1 MINHRKEPLR
11 CTYRLSNKTNYC
23 RKTQTLNKD
32 DAKCR
37 CICTNRSKYA
47 SLKRYNLSICLFET
61 TDPINADPIYSSQSG
76 YTCMRDD
83 QPLQP
88 NQRGAKRDGWRGPA
102 TRKLISI
109 DQGIRL
115 RCTIGKPNDRAR
127 DSPRKTH
134 THARTHT
141 HIHTEEE
148 RIYTTHATTS

>member
-11 CTYRLSNKTNYC
+11 CTYRLSKKTNFY
-23 RKTQTLNKD
+23 RKIPTLNKD

-47 SLKRYNLSICLFET
+47 SLKRYNLSTCLFET

-88 NQRGAKRDGWRGPA
+88 NPRGGKERWLAG
-102 TRKLISI
+102 TRHTKI
-109 DQGIRL
+109 DF
-115 RCTIGKPNDRAR
+115 DRSR
-127 DSPRKTH
+127 
-134 THARTHT
+134 
-141 HIHTEEE
+141 
-148 RIYTTHATTS
+148 YTTQAYNRKVKRSCARFSTKNTTRR

>member
-11 CTYRLSNKTNYC
+11 CTYRLSNKTNYY
-23 RKTQTLNKD
+23 KKIQTLNKD

-47 SLKRYNLSICLFET
+47 SLKRYNLSTCLFET
-61 TDPINADPIYSSQSG
+61 SDPINTDSIYSSQSE

-88 NQRGAKRDGWRGPA
+88 NPGGAKRDSWRAPG

-109 DQGIRL
+109 DQGIR
-115 RCTIGKPNDRAR
+115 
-127 DSPRKTH
+127 
-134 THARTHT
+134 
-141 HIHTEEE
+141 
-148 RIYTTHATTS
+148 